1 MDLEEFTGR
10 LDNVK
15 ELPSGTSARCPAH
28 DDHVSSLVVNVG
40 RDGGIVLHCHAGCDA
55 RDVITAL
62 GLSMMDLMGTPRL
75 LTVHEYRDEQGDVR
89 YSVERWANPKT
100 FRCVPGLPPPRQR
113 ILYQAGALAW
123 ARAHQSTVYVV
134 EGEKDADT
142 LIAAGVIAT
151 TNVTGAG
158 SWLPHYA
165 DQLAGC
171 HVVIVSDNDSTGR
184 DHARKVFASVQGTAA
199 SVALTVPRFG
209 KDVSELL
216 GAGYTLDHLDPLPEW
231 EEVTSYIASSV
242 RTRKVRWA
250 WQDYFPL
257 GKLSIVEGDPGDG
270 KSILSIDL
278 AARWST
284 GAPMPDGSNGAGP
297 WPVILVSAEDDPE
310 DTIVPRLMAAGAR
323 LDFCHLI
330 THGIARDIPFDF
342 ASGLPGVRALAERVG
357 ARAVLFD
364 PLMAFI
370 GAQTDT
376 NNDASVRRALQPLK
390 VLAEMTEAAV
400 VAIRHLNK
408 GGSGSKAIYRGGGS
422 VGFTGAARATFL
434 VTADRQDPS
443 NKIMAA
449 VKTNLSA
456 RPPSLRYRVQLNP
469 EGMPFITWGGAVA
482 IDAQQALDGP
492 EFTSEAQ
499 EDRSV
504 KREQRRYE
512 IEFLTD
518 LLEANGSMSW
528 KEIVAAGKDEGFTER
543 GLRGARVDAH
553 LDKTRGSEGNRST
566 RWTLPTVAN
575 GEDADQAH
583 LPFAGPGEPPSG
595 GLETA
600 RKWESVSSGPL
611 EGQVIDSHTVTDA
624 DRDAELRRAELV
636 CSICGSV
643 DGCLRFGEPW
653 WEVRCPAHN
662 PFIYGAGE

>member
-1 MDLEEFTGR
+1 MELDEFTAR

-15 ELPSGTSARCPAH
+15 QMPSGTSARCPAH

-40 RDGGIVLHCHAGCDA
+40 RDGGIVLHCHAGCET
-55 RDVITAL
+55 RDVLTAM
-62 GLSMMDLMGTPRL
+62 GLSMMDLMGKPRL
-75 LTVHEYRDEQGDVR
+75 VTVHEYRDEQGAVR

-100 FRCVPGLPPPRQR
+100 FRCVPGLPPPRER
-113 ILYQAGALAW
+113 ILYQSAALAW
-123 ARAHQSTVYVV
+123 ARAHQSTVFVV
-134 EGEKDADT
+134 EGEKDADN
-142 LIAAGVIAT
+142 LVAAGVIAT

-165 DQLAGC
+165 DQLSGC
-171 HVVIVSDNDSTGR
+171 HVIVVADNDLPGR
-184 DHARKVFASVQGTAA
+184 DHARRVYASVRETAA

-209 KDVSELL
+209 KDTSELL

-231 EEVTSYIASSV
+231 EEVTSYAASSV
-242 RTRKVRWA
+242 RTRKVHWA

-284 GAPMPDGSNGAGP
+284 GTAMPDGSNGAGP
-297 WPVILVSAEDDPE
+297 WPIILVSAEDDAE

-330 THGIARDIPFDF
+330 THGLARDIPFDF
-342 ASGLPGVRALAERVG
+342 ASGLPGVRALAERIG
-357 ARAVLFD
+357 ARAVFFD

-370 GAQTDT
+370 SAATDT

-390 VLAEMTEAAV
+390 VLAEITQAAV
-400 VAIRHLNK
+400 IAVRHLNK

-422 VGFTGAARATFL
+422 VGFAGAARATFL

-449 VKTNLSA
+449 VKTNLAA

-469 EGMPFITWGGAVA
+469 EGMPYIVWGGAVA

-492 EFTSEAQ
+492 EFTTDAQ
-499 EDRSV
+499 EERSI

-512 IEFLTD
+512 IQFLVD
-518 LLEANGSMSW
+518 LLEANGPMNW
-528 KEIVAAGKDEGFTER
+528 KEIVVAGKEEGFTER

-553 LDKTRGSEGNRST
+553 LEKIRGSEGNRST
-566 RWTLPTVAN
+566 RWGLPTVATI
-575 GEDADQAH
+575 EDDPSAH
-583 LPFAGPGEPPSG
+583 LPFASSGDSLAGGSKWPANGEV
-595 GLETA
+595 A
-600 RKWESVSSGPL
+600 SSGPL
-611 EGQVIDSHTVTDA
+611 TGEVIDTRTVTDH
-624 DRDAELRRAELV
+624 DREAELLRAPLA

-653 WEVRCPAHN
+653 FEVRCPSHN
-662 PFIYGAGE
+662 PFLYGGNG